1 MPPTQDEV
9 ARSDETLPLQPG
21 DDAQTAATSAFESPA
36 ARSVPTSHPIGFWFF
51 FWGELAERCSYYGMR
66 AILAL
71 YMARKLGFEE
81 STADMAMHAFIAA
94 CYLLTVPGG
103 WIAATVLGEYRT
115 IVSCS
120 ILYILG

>member
-9 ARSDETLPLQPG
+9 ARADEIFPIPPG
-21 DDAQTAATSAFESPA
+21 DDAQTIATSTLDTPVAPA
-36 ARSVPTSHPIGFWFF
+36 TATTHPIGFWFF

-81 STADMAMHAFIAA
+81 ATADMAMHAFIAA

-103 WIAATVLGEYRT
+103 WIADKF
-115 IVSCS
+115 
-120 ILYILG
+120 